1 MEGRPHVIMYTRN
14 TVKAL
19 VRLEACRFPSFP
31 KACGGHPGC
40 RGFNER
46 RGVEWAAQAENVRV
60 LTPPGRPKLLS
71 ADTRQR
77 DDPCYHTHAS
87 LPGEP
92 RGRYAWISDGT
103 DGKKKKL
110 PASSMSL
117 EAWAGGR
124 CIAAW
129 RRGYGGISRMQPA
142 HGASGCFSAAPC
154 VVWGGLCNRVSLQSQ
169 RVPLLHGDERDSLHG
184 GRMRKHRARL
194 WNHGFSLDAVPSI
207 WIFKPSES
215 QKGRLQIIIGCVF
228 IVFLH
233 WS

>member
-92 RGRYAWISDGT
+92 RGRYAYRISDGT
-103 DGKKKKL
+103 DGKKKNFLRLRWAWKL
-110 PASSMSL
+110 
-117 EAWAGGR
+117 EQAGG
-124 CIAAW
+124 ALQPE
-129 RRGYGGISRMQPA
+129 GGATGGSQ
-142 HGASGCFSAAPC
+142 GCSQLM
-154 VVWGGLCNRVSLQSQ
+154 GLRAVSLQLRAWFGVDSATECPC
-169 RVPLLHGDERDSLHG
+169 RVS
-184 GRMRKHRARL
+184 
-194 WNHGFSLDAVPSI
+194 GFLFCTETRGTVFTEDACANTELV
-207 WIFKPSES
+207 SETT
-215 QKGRLQIIIGCVF
+215 GF
-228 IVFLH
+228 P
-233 WS
+233 